1 MNTSLRRALLVSI
14 ITLGGVVSA
23 VSATG
28 VLAPTTDTAKT
39 GVNDKELVQ
48 TGVFPVVTS
57 VDLQLGADG
66 CAAWQEKADPQGCA
80 VDRLSAKTNFGA
92 PSATTA
98 GCPAFDQSIG
108 TPSIAGTR
116 VYSTTATLG
125 SNLACDYT
133 IIVSNGSPLTL
144 ADQTDSVRWQ
154 LRAALHR
161 TVAES
166 KAGHPPR
173 PSRREEPR
181 RDPAF
186 HHPRRRQ
193 RRRRPLTGA
202 SPRGTR
208 NRAVGCSETG
218 HASVVA
224 ARQPRVAQSGCGSGS
239 PTGTERSSRTTA
251 SSTGPMPHVRATGR
265 PRHVG

>member
-14 ITLGGVVSA
+14 ITLGGIVSA

-39 GVNDKELVQ
+39 GVNEKELVQ
-48 TGVFPVVTS
+48 TGVFPVVAN

-66 CAAWQEKADPQGCA
+66 CAAWQENLSTPVVTLVGITTASFSSANTVCIRNIGTTATRLQLRVLPGSVAFTDDACSPGEDVADPQGCT

-92 PSATTA
+92 PSATTP
-98 GCPAFDQSIG
+98 GCPAFDQSTG

-116 VYSTTATLG
+116 TYSSTATLG

-154 LRAALHR
+154 F
-161 TVAES
+161 E
-166 KAGHPPR
+166 
-173 PSRREEPR
+173 
-181 RDPAF
+181 F
-186 HHPRRRQ
+186 
-193 RRRRPLTGA
+193 LT
-202 SPRGTR
+202 T
-208 NRAVGCSETG
+208 
-218 HASVVA
+218 
-224 ARQPRVAQSGCGSGS
+224 
-239 PTGTERSSRTTA
+239 
-251 SSTGPMPHVRATGR
+251 
-265 PRHVG
+265 